1 VIYDINASAFNKGLG
16 RLRGDRIWK
25 TELMHERNDERQ
37 RNVNGEERERERE
50 TSGIVFGN
58 VTKILEE

>member
-1 VIYDINASAFNKGLG
+1 
-16 RLRGDRIWK
+16 
-25 TELMHERNDERQ
+25 MHERNDERQ
-37 RNVNGEERERERE
+37 RNANGEERERERERE